1 MENSLYRTLRTLLP
15 YRVLSSARLAQLKLQ
30 DSTDYYERV
39 DRRVFFYRAFNLLY
53 KNQISGDYAE
63 FGCNGGMTFVLA
75 FQNSQKFSH
84 AKFPRKLWAFD
95 SFQGLPEQR
104 DQRDSHP
111 SWVKGLLK
119 TSQDEFVRICTGAEI
134 PRSAYQMIPGFYEN
148 TIGNGATTPAANLPD
163 DIALAY
169 IDCDL
174 YSSTQS
180 VLEFLS
186 SRMKH
191 GMILAFDD
199 YYCYSSSAASGERLA
214 LLDYARSVKDR
225 FQFIPFVQYS
235 YAGMS
240 FVVEDRKFTG
250 TDEYVLLSH

>member
-1 MENSLYRTLRTLLP
+1 MRALLP
-15 YRVLSSARLAQLKLQ
+15 YSFLSTARLAQLKLQ
-30 DSTDYYERV
+30 DSKDYYERV
-39 DRRVFFYRAFNLLY
+39 DRRLFFYRAFNLLY

-63 FGCNGGMTFVLA
+63 FGCYGGMTFVLA
-75 FQNSQKFSH
+75 FQNSRRFSH
-84 AKFPRKLWAFD
+84 PKFVRKYWAFD
-95 SFQGLPEQR
+95 SFQGLPAQR
-104 DQRDSHP
+104 DNRDSHP

-119 TSQDEFVRICTGAEI
+119 TTQDEFVDICTGAEI
-134 PRSAYQMIPGFYEN
+134 PRSAYEMVPGFYQD
-148 TIGNGATTPAANLPD
+148 TIGYGAKTPAKNLPD

-186 SRMKH
+186 TRMKH

-199 YYCYSSSAASGERLA
+199 YYCYSSTAASGERLA
-214 LLDYARSVKDR
+214 LLDYAKSVKNR

-250 TDEYVLLSH
+250 TDEVVLLSH